1 MAAVGPGGLGFQV
14 VLLLALSV
22 ALTFSQSAVQTGRS
36 ALGQTRTDT
45 QRTCSSR
52 VGTTLAQHGSAPPP
66 PCPPSFD
73 GGLESG
79 GVPGAAQAPGSASLL
94 RERPVAHAGG
104 MAPTTGGPSGSGSVP
119 AVSAVLLHLLPMIPR
134 PALTLAGF
142 FTAPTPV
149 PTTPPSPARPGTSLA
164 AGTGSP
170 EPSGAAA
177 ALLALRSAVA
187 RAFQGVGSARS
198 RLGGPAPLGWGLAR
212 TPHLAPP
219 FLLNLLGG
227 GSEPSGAVAANM
239 GPRSARPRDFIS
251 RAAFSRLG
259 GPSSIWELI
268 NIHSLWLTPLSFA
281 SDG

>member
-1 MAAVGPGGLGFQV
+1 MSSASPCGGV
-14 VLLLALSV
+14 DS
-22 ALTFSQSAVQTGRS
+22 
-36 ALGQTRTDT
+36 
-45 QRTCSSR
+45 
-52 VGTTLAQHGSAPPP
+52 
-66 PCPPSFD
+66 
-73 GGLESG
+73 ESG
-79 GVPGAAQAPGSASLL
+79 GASGAAQAPGPASLL

-119 AVSAVLLHLLPMIPR
+119 AVSAVLLHLLPLIPR

-187 RAFQGVGSARS
+187 RASQGVGSARS

-239 GPRSARPRDFIS
+239 GPRSARPRDFFIS

-259 GPSSIWELI
+259 GPSSIRELI
-268 NIHSLWLTPLSFA
+268 NIHSLWLTPLSYA